1 MKRTLLLVSALF
13 LMSNNVFSQTQT
25 TQETSP
31 KQKISAKSLK
41 EGQVQTVESS
51 ELNSQNQS
59 SGSIEA
65 SQGENGTSSEYPIT
79 YTYSISRTTPVE
91 NTENNWENL
100 SVEDKK
106 AVIQAKIY
114 SVQGKIFNLEG
125 EEDDNSLEIAEKQ
138 AALIELEAQLENL

>member
-59 SGSIEA
+59 SGTIEVSQDENSI
-65 SQGENGTSSEYPIT
+65 SSEYPKT
-79 YTYSISRTTPVE
+79 YTYSVHRKASSE
-91 NTENNWENL
+91 NVQENWENL
-100 SVEDKK
+100 SVEEKK
-106 AVIQAKIY
+106 AIIQAKIY
-114 SVQGKIFNLEG
+114 SIQGKIFFLQG
-125 EEDDNSLEIAEKQ
+125 EEGDNSAEIAEKQ